1 MIEKLTIFE
10 VLLASFFGIA
20 CFWGPTEPTASGRRL
35 VALLARTSMR
45 LEGLRRSRWQ
55 WLTMV
60 GTMLSLRIQN
70 LLPPAVEATVGLM
83 FVILLVS
90 PVVELARAKK

>member
-10 VLLASFFGIA
+10 VLVASVFGIA
-20 CFWGPTEPTASGRRL
+20 CFWGPTEPTVSHRKL
-35 VALLARTSMR
+35 VALLARLSMR

-60 GTMLSLRIQN
+60 GTMLGLRIQN
-70 LLPPAVEATVGLM
+70 QLPPAVEATVGLM
-83 FVILLVS
+83 FLVLLAF
-90 PVVELARAKK
+90 PVVELARTRK